1 MKYTDG
7 VDNRIGKKNKSRTS
21 ADRNTAECSSADT
34 GNNDNNSSAAKT
46 EADNPAEK
54 KVKRMLEILDELY
67 PEPKCSLIYETPVQM
82 LIATQLSAQC
92 TDNCVNNVTKTLFK
106 KYRTVHDFAQAELE
120 ELEMDIRPTGFYK
133 NKAKNIIACCKR
145 LIDVYGGEVPD
156 NMEDLLTLAG
166 TGRKTANLVLGD
178 IFGKSAVVVDTHAG
192 RLARRIGLTKQTDPT
207 KVEFELKAIIPDK
220 SQLRM
225 CHQFIDHGRK
235 ICSARKPKCDE
246 CRLAE
251 ICDREGVV

>member
-1 MKYTDG
+1 ME
-7 VDNRIGKKNKSRTS
+7 KNM
-21 ADRNTAECSSADT
+21 
-34 GNNDNNSSAAKT
+34 
-46 EADNPAEK
+46 EK

-67 PEPKCSLIYETPVQM
+67 PDPKCSLTYETPVQM
-82 LIATQLSAQC
+82 LIATQMSAQC

-106 KYRTVHDFAQAELE
+106 KYKTVYDFANADLNELE
-120 ELEMDIRPTGFYK
+120 QDIRPTGFYK

-145 LIDVYGGEVPD
+145 LIDTYGGEVPD
-156 NMEDLLTLAG
+156 NMDDLLTLAG

-207 KVEFELKAIIPDK
+207 KIEFELKALIPEK

-235 ICSARKPKCDE
+235 ICSARKPKCGE
-246 CRLAE
+246 CKLAE
-251 ICDREGVV
+251 ICDKEGVI